1 MVGKSKA
8 SKVVWELYAIE
19 FFIRIRGNFVVGLV
33 KCDGGKLLRIINAN
47 VARFSR
53 NGRVLGNIGAPSVSS
68 LVPGNP
74 SIFRSE
80 WLPLAHNRRDNIVVN
95 VTPE

>member
-1 MVGKSKA
+1 MGNSKA

-33 KCDGGKLLRIINAN
+33 ECDGGKFLGIIKAN
-47 VARFSR
+47 VARFSS
-53 NGRVLGNIGAPSVSS
+53 NGRALGNIGAPSVSS
-68 LVPGNP
+68 LVTGNP

-80 WLPLAHNRRDNIVVN
+80 LLPLADNRRDNIVVN
-95 VTPE
+95 LTPE